1 MKTRRNDPCYCGSGK
16 KYKKCCMA
24 RAEGNSLHDV
34 KDDVH
39 DLLDGRSF
47 NSMEELQA
55 LLNQY
60 NQQKNSA
67 SVEEFHGLSPEQM
80 HRFLHLSFESPELV
94 TFQRVLQTKPQSKAA
109 FLFDMLIEEIG
120 EEGIKLTATGNLGQ
134 KFCQEASKRYF
145 KLYPEPLMSGRSVR
159 TETNFEPLHTIRLTA
174 QLAGLVRKYKGRLL
188 LTKKCVKSL
197 ESHGLREVYL
207 LLIHSYIRKF
217 NWGYRDAYGEVGFIQ
232 QSFLFTLYLLHKYG
246 KSWRPATFYSDNF
259 IGAFPMILREI
270 EPKLYEPPEDTLR
283 KVYILR
289 VLQRFAGFFG
299 LADIEQISK
308 DPINREYRIRA
319 TGLLNEVVGW
329 RL

>member
-1 MKTRRNDPCYCGSGK
+1 
-16 KYKKCCMA
+16 
-24 RAEGNSLHDV
+24 
-34 KDDVH
+34 
-39 DLLDGRSF
+39 
-47 NSMEELQA
+47 MEELQA

-94 TFQRVLQTKPQSKAA
+94 IFQRVLQTNPQSKAA
-109 FLFDMLIEEIG
+109 FLFAMLVEEIG
-120 EEGIKLTATGNLGQ
+120 EEGKKLTAKGNLGQ

-197 ESHGLREVYL
+197 ESYGLREVYL
-207 LLIHSYIRKF
+207 LLVYSYIRKF

-232 QSFLFTLYLLHKYG
+232 QSFLFTLYLLHQYG

-308 DPINREYRIRA
+308 DPINREYRVRA
-319 TGLLNEVVGW
+319 TDMLNEVVEW
-329 RL
+329 KL